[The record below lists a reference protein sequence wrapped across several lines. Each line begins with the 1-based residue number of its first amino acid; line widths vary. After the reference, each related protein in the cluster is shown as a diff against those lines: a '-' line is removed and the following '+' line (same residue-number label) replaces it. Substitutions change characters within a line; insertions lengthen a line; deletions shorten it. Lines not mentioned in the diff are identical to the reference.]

1 MRQSMIT
8 TVRNYFSGYED
19 SSVPERSQKGRKS
32 VQSRMSKRLENGGE
46 YVYQSVQ
53 DALRHK
59 KRARKG
65 AMSVD

>member
-19 SSVPERSQKGRKS
+19 TIVPQRHQQGRKS
-32 VQSRMSKRLENGGE
+32 VQSRMSKKLESGGDF
-46 YVYQSVQ
+46 VFHSVQ
-53 DALRHK
+53 DAMLHK
-59 KRARKG
+59 KRPRKS